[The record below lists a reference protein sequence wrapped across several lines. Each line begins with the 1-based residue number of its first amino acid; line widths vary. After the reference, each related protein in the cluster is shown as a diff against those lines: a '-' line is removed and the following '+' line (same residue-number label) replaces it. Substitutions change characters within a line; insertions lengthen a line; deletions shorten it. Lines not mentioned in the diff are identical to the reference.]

1 MHQSF
6 ASTAP
11 TYWDN
16 GGGGGGG
23 GGGETGLMCSIITF
37 WMSPQCSVSAGIV
50 ISNQAHDR
58 VDLKCSQFMQ
68 CRPGAKYFEKYSN
81 TLQLLWLINDYNYI
95 TITGP
100 VEM

>member
-1 MHQSF
+1 MF
-6 ASTAP
+6 FR
-11 TYWDN
+11 DN
-16 GGGGGGG
+16 L
-23 GGGETGLMCSIITF
+23 E
-37 WMSPQCSVSAGIV
+37 
-50 ISNQAHDR
+50 
-58 VDLKCSQFMQ
+58 